1 MKKIM
6 QLFCVLLL
14 PAMMQA
20 QTNQDLAAEN
30 SAQHSTTV
38 QRNTISEYS
47 SKMLQAKKELS
58 NKVEQD
64 SVRNEN
70 AILKIYPNP
79 ATDKVVWMDFKIKE
93 EAFIRVD
100 VYDANGNHSLNV
112 INNVKYNPGD
122 SYTIQFSIETLPI
135 GKYEIRLLVGD
146 DYKTKPLMVVR

>member
-14 PAMMQA
+14 PAMIQA
-20 QTNQDLAAEN
+20 QTNYDVAAEN
-30 SAQHSTTV
+30 SAQHSTV

-79 ATDKVVWMDFKIKE
+79 ATDRVVSMDFKIKE

-122 SYTIQFSIETLPI
+122 SYTIQFSIESLPI

>member
-6 QLFCVLLL
+6 QLFCVFLL
-14 PAMMQA
+14 PAMMHA
-20 QTNQDLAAEN
+20 QTNHDKALYATGQK
-30 SAQHSTTV
+30 
-38 QRNTISEYS
+38 NTIGEYS
-47 SKMLQAKKELS
+47 SKMLQSQKELS
-58 NKVEQD
+58 NKINQD
-64 SVRNEN
+64 STQKDN

-79 ATDKVVWMDFKIKE
+79 APDKVVSMDFRIKE

-122 SYTIQFSIETLPI
+122 SYTIQFSIEALPI